1 MSEIYLDANAG
12 LPAREE
18 AIEAWTRAA
27 RDAAGNPASLH
38 RAGRRAQGE
47 LERARE
53 SLAAQMHCASR
64 ELVFT
69 SGATEACNL
78 ALLGMVRARA
88 QLLGRPAVMVTSL
101 AEHPAVLGPMRV
113 LQQEGHTL
121 HLLPIDAHGRVELQ
135 ALRARLAEPF
145 DLIALQWANNETG
158 AVQPLEELADHLPHD
173 ALWFCDA
180 VQGFGKLPWT
190 SALERAD
197 SLVLSGH
204 KFRAPHGVG
213 AWVLRDDALFEA
225 PITGGGHQAGRRPGT
240 ENPELA
246 VALATALELA
256 TKEQTGQ
263 AEQWLAQTE
272 QLLADFTAA
281 FPGLVLHH
289 PSDGPRLPNTL
300 NLGFSGLDGRMLLPA
315 LDAEGIAV
323 SAGSA
328 CSSGSPEPS
337 AVLLAAG
344 VNEELARASLRISL
358 PPETTNETCREAAR
372 RMVSTI
378 GRVYEVANR

>member
-12 LPAREE
+12 LPARAE
-18 AIEAWTRAA
+18 AVEAWTCAVRNST
-27 RDAAGNPASLH
+27 GNPASLH
-38 RAGRRAQGE
+38 RTGRRAQGE

-53 SLAAQMHCASR
+53 SVASQMRCASR

-88 QLLGRPAVMVTSL
+88 RLLGRPTTLVSSL
-101 AEHPAVLGPMRV
+101 AEHPAVLGPLRM

-121 HLLPIDAHGRVELQ
+121 QLLPIDAHGRVEDE
-135 ALRARLAEPF
+135 ALRSRLAEPF

-158 AVQPLEELADHLPHD
+158 AVQPIAELADHLPHD
-173 ALWFCDA
+173 ALWFCDS
-180 VQGFGKLPWT
+180 VQGFGKLCWA

-213 AWVLRDDALFEA
+213 AWALRDDALFEA

-246 VALATALELA
+246 AALAIALELA
-256 TKEQTGQ
+256 TDSQTVQ
-263 AEQWLAQTE
+263 VEQWLSQTE
-272 QLLADFTAA
+272 QMLADFTLA
-281 FPGLVLHH
+281 FPDLVSHH
-289 PSDGPRLPNTL
+289 PRDHSRLPNTL
-300 NLGFSGLDGRMLLPA
+300 SLGFPGLDGRMLLPA

-344 VNEELARASLRISL
+344 VEEELARASLRISL
-358 PPETTNETCREAAR
+358 PPEIANETCREATR
-372 RMVSTI
+372 RMITTI